1 MSRKG
6 QEIVLLLDVGPR
18 MHPHVAF
25 GARALADLL
34 TSKMWYRPRDEA
46 ALFLYG
52 SSTTRNA
59 VAEEMAAAGEEGQY
73 DGIEEMHPLGLPDG
87 DYLRSLHEVQPGD
100 GRADWFDALAVAAA
114 ALKARGHTTAE
125 KSIVVLSNFCERVEV
140 EPEDVSDLA
149 GRLQQMG
156 VRLDL
161 VKLYCPEDDEY
172 EVDRAHNLNLLA
184 AMCTELD
191 HTEREVPAPVDL
203 LGVFRAHEV
212 GATTTFAG
220 ALQITK
226 NVAVQVK
233 MSGKTRQEK
242 FPGPA
247 TETEAQAEQ
256 QGKVEAAVGGL
267 QRAKLFK
274 YVDETLDQDVEVP
287 EEDVIGAYKYGANI
301 VPVPDNEKEDYAFPR
316 EKGLLL
322 LGFVDAEGEQA
333 LPRHYYMTD
342 TRVLVADKA
351 REASGVAFAALVT
364 AMLNQGQHAVL
375 RLVRTAR
382 ERPQLCVAVPVAASG
397 AAPAHLL
404 LNVLPFMEDFRDY
417 KFPSFTKK
425 AWAPS
430 EEQLEAAQGL
440 VQAMSLGE
448 GPPHEQ
454 LVPEG
459 TPYPQVHRLYYELG
473 RRFVSGDEE
482 PLQDEDPLFERVLN
496 PRWDAMPGAEAA
508 AAAAHNAFPMGQV
521 AKANRR
527 SRRLIGSDAPLA
539 DFESL
544 LLDAG
549 PTEACA
555 ALAEVIPEIV
565 MGSMGESKF
574 DQAAELVEKLCE
586 VCVTHEEPAVFNALL
601 RTLHGRLK
609 DDPVKKPFWRKLENR
624 GVQPIDR
631 TEVEGSQMEPE
642 AASLFFSQRQFTD

>member
-1 MSRKG
+1 MARKG

-18 MHPHVAF
+18 MHPHLAHA
-25 GARALADLL
+25 ARALADLL
-34 TSKMWYRPRDEA
+34 TSKMWHRPRDEA

-73 DGIEEMHPLGLPDG
+73 EGIEELHPMGPPDG
-87 DYLRSLHEVQPGD
+87 QYLRTLHSVQPGD

-140 EPEDVSDLA
+140 EPDDVSDLA

-156 VRLDL
+156 VRLEL
-161 VKLYCPEDDEY
+161 AKLYCAEDEEW

-191 HTEREVPAPVDL
+191 HTEREVAAPVDL

-220 ALQITK
+220 VLQVTK

-233 MSGKTRQEK
+233 MSGKTKQEK

-256 QGKVEAAVGGL
+256 GLVEGGVGGL

-274 YVDETLDQDVEVP
+274 YVDEEMDQNVEIP
-287 EEDVIGAYKYGANI
+287 DEDVIGAYKYGANI

-316 EKGLLL
+316 DKGLLL

-351 REASGVAFAALVT
+351 WDASGVAFAALVT

-382 ERPQLCVAVPVAASG
+382 ERPQLCIAAPVAASG

-404 LNVLPFMEDFRDY
+404 VNVLPFMEDFRDY

-425 AWAPS
+425 SWVPS
-430 EEQLEAAQGL
+430 EEQLEAARGL
-440 VQAMSLGE
+440 VLAMSLG
-448 GPPHEQ
+448 PPQEQ
-454 LVPEG
+454 LAPEG

-473 RRFVSGDEE
+473 RRFVSGGDE
-482 PLQDEDPLFERVLN
+482 PLQDEDPLFEHVFA
-496 PRWDAMPGAEAA
+496 PRWGTMPGAEAA
-508 AAAAHNAFPMGQV
+508 AAAAREAFPMGQA
-521 AKANRR
+521 AKASRR

-549 PTEACA
+549 PEEACS

-574 DQAAELVEKLCE
+574 DQAAELVERLRE
-586 VCVTHEEPAVFNALL
+586 VCVTHELPAVFNALL
-601 RTLHGRLK
+601 CALYGRLK

-631 TEVEGSQMEPE
+631 TEVEASQMEPE
-642 AASLFFSQRQFTD
+642 AASQFFSQRHFTD

>member
-1 MSRKG
+1 MPSLFQG

-18 MHPHVAF
+18 MHPHLPFA
-25 GARALADLL
+25 ARALADLL
-34 TSKMWYRPRDEA
+34 TSKMWYRPRDEV
-46 ALFLYG
+46 ALVLYG

-59 VAEEMAAAGEEGQY
+59 VHEEMAAAGEEGQY
-73 DGIEEMHPLGLPDG
+73 EGIEEAHPMGPPDG
-87 DYLRSLHEVQPGD
+87 EYLRTLHEAQPGN

-114 ALKARGHTTAE
+114 TLKARGHTTAE
-125 KSIVVLSNFCERVEV
+125 KSIVVLSNFCERVEA
-140 EPEDVSDLA
+140 EGEDVSDLA
-149 GRLQQMG
+149 AMRDSSVIQPILA
-156 VRLDL
+156 
-161 VKLYCPEDDEY
+161 EDDAY
-172 EVDRAHNLNLLA
+172 DVDRSHNLNLLA
-184 AMCTELD
+184 AMCTE
-191 HTEREVPAPVDL
+191 
-203 LGVFRAHEV
+203 
-212 GATTTFAG
+212 
-220 ALQITK
+220 
-226 NVAVQVK
+226 VK
-233 MSGKTRQEK
+233 MSGKTKQEK

-256 QGKVEAAVGGL
+256 GMVPGALGGVD
-267 QRAKLFK
+267 RGRKFK
-274 YVDETLDQDVEVP
+274 YVDEEMDQDEEVP
-287 EEDVIGAYKYGANI
+287 AEDVISAYKYGANI
-301 VPVPDNEKEDYAFPR
+301 VPVPENEKEEYAFPR
-316 EKGLLL
+316 EKGVMLV
-322 LGFVDAEGEQA
+322 GFVDAEGEAA

-342 TRVLVADKA
+342 TRVLLADKA
-351 REASGVAFAALVT
+351 KEASGVAFAALVQ

-430 EEQLEAAQGL
+430 EEQLEAARGL
-440 VQAMSLGE
+440 VQAMSL

-454 LVPEG
+454 LVPES

-473 RRFVSGDEE
+473 RRFVSGGEE
-482 PLQDEDPLFERVLN
+482 PLQDEDPLFERVFN

-508 AAAAHNAFPMGQV
+508 AEVAREAFPMGQA
-521 AKANRR
+521 AKASRR

-539 DFESL
+539 DFEAL

-549 PTEACA
+549 PEEACA
-555 ALAEVIPEIV
+555 ALAEVIPELV

-574 DQAAELVEKLCE
+574 DQARYELLTGWAAELIERLRE
-586 VCVTHEEPAVFNALL
+586 V
-601 RTLHGRLK
+601 LK

-631 TEVEGSQMEPE
+631 TEVEASQVEPE